1 MGIIKHTST
10 TELISKDGTQVKR
23 EETWNGVI
31 IFTFPDSTAKFYI
44 RDGVWREWDSST
56 SDWKVLT
63 GNIPTWEEEYQ
74 EALLAQYPFEKRVRE
89 VVENNV
95 GVGEVIFDLARDF
108 DFNQL
113 LKSHLEKQPIQP

>member
-74 EALLAQYPFEKRVRE
+74 EALLAKYPFEKRVRE
-89 VVENNV
+89 IAEKNV
-95 GVGEVIFDLARDF
+95 DVGTVMFDLARDF
-108 DFNQL
+108 NFVEAVKEY
-113 LKSHLEKQPIQP
+113 LKKLPR